1 MAKQPQDAMTRALAR
16 RETTVA
22 YLFLLP
28 SLVFFLGF
36 VVIPMIICIFT
47 SLTDSNMNAKI
58 ATSFVGLSNFIKLA
72 SDKTFIDALINTFV
86 IVLVSV
92 PAVCAFSL
100 WVSSAI
106 YRLNGVLLSAF
117 RCIFYLPVVTGS
129 VAVTVVWKW
138 MYNNYTGIFNHVLK
152 TVGIIDK
159 NINWLGDEKYAL
171 WCIILILFTTSVG
184 QPIVLYVS
192 ALGNVD
198 HSLVEAAEVEIG
210 RAHV

>member
-86 IVLVSV
+86 IVLGK
-92 PAVCAFSL
+92 L
-100 WVSSAI
+100 
-106 YRLNGVLLSAF
+106 
-117 RCIFYLPVVTGS
+117 
-129 VAVTVVWKW
+129 
-138 MYNNYTGIFNHVLK
+138 
-152 TVGIIDK
+152 
-159 NINWLGDEKYAL
+159 
-171 WCIILILFTTSVG
+171 
-184 QPIVLYVS
+184 
-192 ALGNVD
+192 
-198 HSLVEAAEVEIG
+198 
-210 RAHV
+210 

>member
-129 VAVTVVWKW
+129 VAVTVVWK
-138 MYNNYTGIFNHVLK
+138 
-152 TVGIIDK
+152 
-159 NINWLGDEKYAL
+159 
-171 WCIILILFTTSVG
+171 
-184 QPIVLYVS
+184 
-192 ALGNVD
+192 
-198 HSLVEAAEVEIG
+198 IG